1 MGIQDIK
8 KLNADRIINGVTAVS
23 ALDLMRQNKL
33 NGIKNPQALIDIF
46 EEHKKDLGFGLL
58 LKKYTDDMAK
68 ITPQMLSKAVD
79 DSIPRVTPMFWS
91 FRLMVGMGVLMLI
104 LYGLCLF
111 FSLKGSFIHKPWLL
125 KFAMIM
131 IPAPWIAIEAGW
143 FVAEYGRQPWTVYG
157 ILPTHLSVSNID
169 AGHVILSL
177 AGFVLF
183 YTILGIVE
191 VFLMVKYVRL
201 GPASLGT
208 GRYDGEK
215 TQVHLICP
223 SDEQGV

>member
-1 MGIQDIK
+1 MVISPDGGYGRI
-8 KLNADRIINGVTAVS
+8 NAYLVWAVF
-23 ALDLMRQNKL
+23 
-33 NGIKNPQALIDIF
+33 I
-46 EEHKKDLGFGLL
+46 
-58 LKKYTDDMAK
+58 
-68 ITPQMLSKAVD
+68 
-79 DSIPRVTPMFWS
+79 
-91 FRLMVGMGVLMLI
+91 
-104 LYGLCLF
+104 F

-183 YTILGIVE
+183 LYN
-191 VFLMVKYVRL
+191 
-201 GPASLGT
+201 T
-208 GRYDGEK
+208 GD
-215 TQVHLICP
+215 C
-223 SDEQGV
+223 